1 MGTLRSVCHARV
13 FQVRCLTGQSRNS
26 LCKRGF
32 CNDKRQSCF
41 CVRGCNREQPSPF
54 KKRWRK
60 IRLEIS
66 WNYKAITWTA
76 TLTRTEWKKIIEGVQ
91 FVKAGDGFMGED
103 SSHQDIWLA
112 ITKPSRCATK
122 RAAKCES
129 IAVGTSAQRCHSR
142 PDGIFGKDKGH

>member
-1 MGTLRSVCHARV
+1 MGTLRSVCHAWV
-13 FQVRCLTGQSRNS
+13 FQVRCLAGQSRKS

-54 KKRWRK
+54 KKRWKK

-103 SSHQDIWLA
+103 GSHQDMWLFNYKGPA
-112 ITKPSRCATK
+112 SL
-122 RAAKCES
+122 E
-129 IAVGTSAQRCHSR
+129 VEYEDNAQGFIG
-142 PDGIFGKDKGH
+142 DIDDALIEVL

>member
-1 MGTLRSVCHARV
+1 
-13 FQVRCLTGQSRNS
+13 

-32 CNDKRQSCF
+32 CNDKPQSCF

-103 SSHQDIWLA
+103 GSHQDMWLFNYKGPA
-112 ITKPSRCATK
+112 SL
-122 RAAKCES
+122 E
-129 IAVGTSAQRCHSR
+129 VEYEDNAQ
-142 PDGIFGKDKGH
+142 GFIGHIEDALIEVL